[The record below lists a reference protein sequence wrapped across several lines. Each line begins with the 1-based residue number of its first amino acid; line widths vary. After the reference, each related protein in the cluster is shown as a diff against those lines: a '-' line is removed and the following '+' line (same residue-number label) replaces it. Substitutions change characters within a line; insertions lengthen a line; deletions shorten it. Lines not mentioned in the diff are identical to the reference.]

1 MLSPNEVVN
10 AKKAIERLY
19 DRKCTIYENRPY
31 QKPNGMTG
39 EAWEI
44 VEEDIP
50 CRISFSQLSA
60 AEKTDTVSRTHQEIK
75 LLIFPEIAIK
85 AGSRILVKK
94 DSWQDCFVAAG
105 IAAHYDT
112 HQEVPLLAGQ
122 RWT

>member
-1 MLSPNEVVN
+1 MLSANELVK

-19 DRKCTIYENRPY
+19 NRECTIYENRPY

-39 EAWEI
+39 ERWEAAA
-44 VEEDIP
+44 EDIP
-50 CRISFSQLSA
+50 CRISFSGPTP
-60 AEKTDTVSRTHQEIK
+60 AEKTDTVARIRQEIK
-75 LLIFPEIAIK
+75 LLTNPEVEIK

-112 HQEVPLLAGQ
+112 HQEVPLLAET
-122 RWT
+122 RWA